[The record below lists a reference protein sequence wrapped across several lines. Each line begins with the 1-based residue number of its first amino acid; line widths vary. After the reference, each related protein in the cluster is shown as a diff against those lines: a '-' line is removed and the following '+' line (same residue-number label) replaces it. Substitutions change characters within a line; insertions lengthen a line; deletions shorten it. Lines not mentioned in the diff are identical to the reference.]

1 MSEADQQQPAKGGDG
16 PNRDLQVTILGAGP
30 AGLAAGHYL
39 ASRDVPLN
47 VLELNDYVGGL
58 CLTEEVNGFKFD
70 LGGHRWFTKNK
81 ELHEWFLKLMEG
93 ELVTVQRTS
102 RIYFD
107 GKYYEYP
114 ISIKNVLGNAGLFT
128 SVYAVLSY
136 CRAAARDLL
145 SDKEPVNLREAFVSQ
160 FGEKLFDM
168 FFRRY
173 TEKVW
178 GCPCEEISSDWV
190 SQRSKGLS
198 ILTTIKDAIIKS
210 RDVVSLVDEFVYPR
224 DGYQRIC
231 DRMAEDIE
239 SSSGTVHLS
248 SPVKRIVYNGPH
260 DFTLTYDTPDGDREQ
275 HATDVISTIP
285 ATHLVKMIEPKCSQ
299 AVTDA
304 ANSLRFRDL
313 ITATVMLKKEQVT
326 PDTWLYVHDE
336 DLLFARLHEPKNW
349 SAAMVPGPEYTS
361 VVCECFCS
369 RDDELWQ
376 LSDEQIRERVVADL
390 ADRLE
395 FIDRSEVLDVCIIRT
410 LYAYPVYDLDYYA
423 KVTEIYGFVNQHEG
437 LHLVGRGGTFRYNNA
452 DHSVEM
458 GQLLAKRLLG
468 EDIDH
473 MSVNTAQE
481 YHEEIRNVLCKLP
494 EEDSEPGN
502 SGDGVNASAG

>member
-1 MSEADQQQPAKGGDG
+1 MGATEQQLAPTDGADPV
-16 PNRDLQVTILGAGP
+16 RDMQVAILGAGP
-30 AGLAAGHYL
+30 AGLAAGHFL
-39 ASRDVPLN
+39 TSRDVPVY
-47 VLELNDYVGGL
+47 VLELHDYVGGL
-58 CLTEEVNGFKFD
+58 CRTEEVNGFKFD

-81 ELHEWFLKLMEG
+81 ELHQWFLKLMEG

-114 ISIKNVLGNAGLFT
+114 ISIKNVLQNAGLFT

-136 CRAAARDLL
+136 FRAAIHDLF

-178 GCPCEEISSDWV
+178 GCPCDEISADWV

-210 RDVVSLVDEFVYPR
+210 RNVVSLVDEFVYPR
-224 DGYQRIC
+224 EGYQRIC
-231 DRMAEDIE
+231 KRMAEDME
-239 SSSGTVHLS
+239 NGSGTVHLS
-248 SPVKRIVYNGPH
+248 SPVKRIVYHGPH
-260 DFTLTYDTPDGDREQ
+260 DFTLTYETPDGEREQ

-285 ATHLVKMIEPKCSQ
+285 ANHLVRMLEPKCPQ

-304 ANSLRFRDL
+304 AKSLRFRDL

-326 PDTWLYVHDE
+326 TDTWLYVHDE

-349 SAAMVPGPEYTS
+349 STAMVPGPEYTS

-369 RDDELWQ
+369 RGDEIWE
-376 LSDEQIRERVVADL
+376 LSDDQIRERVVADL
-390 ADRLE
+390 ADRLG
-395 FIDRSEVLDVCIIRT
+395 FIERSEVLDVCIIRT
-410 LYAYPVYDLDYYA
+410 VFAYPVYDLDYHA
-423 KVTEIYGFVNQHEG
+423 KVKEIYGFVNEHEG

-452 DHSVEM
+452 DHSIEM

-468 EDIDH
+468 EDLDH
-473 MSVNTAQE
+473 MSVNTAKE
-481 YHEEIRNVLCKLP
+481 YHEEIRTVLHKLP
-494 EEDSEPGN
+494 EEDS
-502 SGDGVNASAG
+502 SKADSADDTSASAG

>member
-1 MSEADQQQPAKGGDG
+1 MSDTTPKKFATTVIHSGPGVDPQTGALWPPIVMSSTFAQEAPGKHQGFEYSRTGNPTRQALEKAIADLEGG
-16 PNRDLQVTILGAGP
+16 AH
-30 AGLAAGHYL
+30 GLAFASGCAATSAVVHLLQSGDHIVAG
-39 ASRDVPLN
+39 
-47 VLELNDYVGGL
+47 NDLYGG
-58 CLTEEVNGFKFD
+58 TY
-70 LGGHRWFTKNK
+70 R
-81 ELHEWFLKLMEG
+81 
-93 ELVTVQRTS
+93 
-102 RIYFD
+102 
-107 GKYYEYP
+107 
-114 ISIKNVLGNAGLFT
+114 LFT

-136 CRAAARDLL
+136 CRAAARDLI
-145 SDKEPVNLREAFVSQ
+145 SGKEPVNLREAFVSQ

-231 DRMAEDIE
+231 EVMARDIE
-239 SSSGTVHLS
+239 SGSGTVHLS
-248 SPVKRIVYNGPH
+248 SPVKRLVYNGPH

-285 ATHLVKMIEPKCSQ
+285 ATHLVRMMEPKCPQ

-376 LSDEQIRERVVADL
+376 LSDEQIKERVVADL
-390 ADRLE
+390 ADKLD

-410 LYAYPVYDLDYYA
+410 LFAYPVYDLDYHT

-481 YHEEIRNVLCKLP
+481 YHEEIRNVLRKVP
-494 EEDSEPGN
+494 GEDS
-502 SGDGVNASAG
+502 SQGDSEGGASANAG